1 MARKTQKQSDKPI
14 TAAQIK
20 RIHTIV
26 HILRISDDNYRAAL
40 DSRFNVTSCKDLT
53 LMQAKSFIDELEK
66 LALNVQV
73 ERDQA
78 ERDTAYQKT
87 EAERPKR
94 FDNLDNRPGM
104 ATGAQLRKIEA
115 MWADISFVPD
125 HDARGRALRRFIHR
139 ITGVADMRFLDS
151 QGATKVINALNAM
164 QQQAAEPTK
173 VKKPKKSRLEP
184 FVSSTQGRV

>member
-1 MARKTQKQSDKPI
+1 MAQAKRKTEKPI

-26 HILRISDDNYRAAL
+26 HLLKISDENYRAAL
-40 DSRFNVTSCKDLT
+40 DSRFNVNTCKDLT

-66 LALNVQV
+66 LALKTQG

-78 ERDTAYQKT
+78 EREAAYQNA
-87 EAERPKR
+87 EAATPKR

-104 ATGAQLRKIEA
+104 ASGAQLRKIEA
-115 MWADISFVPD
+115 MWSDISIVPD

-139 ITGVADMRFLDS
+139 ITGVSDMRFLDS
-151 QGATKVINALNAM
+151 QGASKVINAMNAM
-164 QQQAAEPTK
+164 QKQATEPAK
-173 VKKPKKSRLEP
+173 AKKPKKT
-184 FVSSTQGRV
+184 V